1 MTYKN
6 FEIFNQ
12 YLGVEKTISEKI
24 DFGEYSQEL
33 PLRVKSEA
41 INVDFY
47 RISLKENIN
56 FTNIHQKE
64 LQHKTV
70 LFFNSPNQDFEWNLL
85 DKWKGFYVQISKEII
100 EKHRFIFR
108 NCLEYG
114 MHEAL
119 VLDENEVTEIKQI
132 FKLLYLHYNK
142 ENYDFDIVLSYTN
155 IIISLVEKFY
165 QKRFLVNQKEYNWI
179 VKDFQELLYNYYKNE
194 VLQTPNVAYFAKKLD
209 LSPNYLGDVIKHF
222 TGINA
227 KNVIQ
232 NHIIETAKKLLLETK
247 LTNSEIAY
255 QLGFEYPNYFA
266 KFFKKLS
273 NYSPSEFRKHDKTNH

>member
-1 MTYKN
+1 MTFKN

-12 YLGVEKTISEKI
+12 YLGVEKPTSDKI
-24 DFGEYSQEL
+24 DFAKYSQEL

-56 FTNIHQKE
+56 FKDIHK
-64 LQHKTV
+64 HKTV
-70 LFFNSPNQDFEWNLL
+70 LFFNSPNQDFEWDLL
-85 DKWKGFYVQISKEII
+85 DKWEGFYVQISKEII
-100 EKHRFIFR
+100 DKYRFIFR

-119 VLDENEVTEIKQI
+119 VLDENEATEIKQI
-132 FKLLYLHYNK
+132 FNLLYLHYNK

-194 VLQTPNVAYFAKKLD
+194 VSQTPNVAYFAKKLD

-222 TGINA
+222 TGINT
-227 KNVIQ
+227 KDIIQ

-266 KFFKKLS
+266 KFFKKLTHS
-273 NYSPSEFRKHDKTNH
+273 SPSDFRKNLK

>member
-1 MTYKN
+1 MTFKDFHN
-6 FEIFNQ
+6 FNQ
-12 YLGVEKTISEKI
+12 YLGISNPISDNI
-24 DFGEYSQEL
+24 DFGIYEHEL
-33 PLRVKSEA
+33 PLKVKSEA

-56 FTNIHQKE
+56 FTDVHQKE

-70 LFFNSPNQDFEWNLL
+70 LFFNSPNQNFQWNLQE
-85 DKWKGFYVQISKEII
+85 KWEGFYLQISKEVID
-100 EKHRFIFR
+100 KNRFLFR

-119 VLDENEVTEIKQI
+119 VLETKEAQEIKQI
-132 FKLLYLHYNK
+132 FNLLYSHYTK

-165 QKRFLVNQKEYNWI
+165 QKQFSLQQKEYNWI
-179 VKDFQELLYNYYKNE
+179 VKDFQQLLNDYYKGE
-194 VLQTPNVAYFAKKLD
+194 VSQTPNVAYFADKLN

-222 TGINA
+222 TGTNA
-227 KNVIQ
+227 KDFIQ
-232 NHIIETAKKLLLETK
+232 NHIAETAKKLLMETT
-247 LTNSEIAY
+247 LSNSEIAY

-266 KFFKKLS
+266 RFFKKIT
-273 NYSPSEFRKHDKTNH
+273 NYSPSDFKKNKK